1 MSRQGARILLI
12 PVILA
17 FVFPAIIG
25 AAVALAYYG
34 YRYAVAASVRSKA
47 SLMEGNQQLA
57 NLLVEQVQDRIDK
70 SDAELF
76 EEVEWND
83 ASAEP
88 PGKVD
93 LPAGVESVAL
103 LDEGL
108 KIRSLY
114 PAPDATRRRRELE
127 RWQSY
132 VKGLEWKSLQPWTP
146 DQPGNFRHLHQLFE
160 GKSVL
165 IAYAAKKTADDHDYY
180 VAAKLDLTLIAK
192 DWIPDEMDVVTG
204 KRRVVILDEVARAAA
219 APRPRRRRPRT

>member
-1 MSRQGARILLI
+1 MSRQGARISLA

-17 FVFPAIIG
+17 VVFPAIIG

-57 NLLVEQVQDRIDK
+57 NLLMEQVQDRIDK
-70 SDAELF
+70 ADGELF
-76 EEVEWND
+76 EAVEWTD
-83 ASAEP
+83 TSADP
-88 PGKVD
+88 PAHVD
-93 LPAGVESVAL
+93 LPDGVASVAL

-114 PAPDATRRRRELE
+114 PTPDAAHRRRELD

-165 IAYAAKKTADDHDYY
+165 IAYASKKTADGHAYY

-192 DWIPDEMDVVTG
+192 AWIPDEMEVVTG
-204 KRRVVILDEVARAAA
+204 KRRVVILDEVARAVYGE
-219 APRPRRRRPRT
+219 P